1 MKTEKA
7 PDQGASPLPTL
18 AQVEVSNRPEPLLT
32 RENLADYLSVSTRTV
47 DRGVRS
53 GHLPFLK
60 LGSGRNAALRFR
72 RSDVDRALEKWGS
85 R

>member
-1 MKTEKA
+1 VKTEKA
-7 PDQGASPLPTL
+7 PCPDASPLPTL
-18 AQVEVSNRPEPLLT
+18 AQVEVSKPEPLMT
-32 RENLADYLSVSTRTV
+32 RESLADYLSVSTRTV

-72 RSDVDRALEKWGS
+72 RSDVDRALTKWGS